1 MQYMMSKEQ
10 QSKRKVINVKGVT
23 RVRGN
28 EFIAELFQAFKE
40 GYVPAP
46 EGSQWTADAPVLR
59 HNRKTVYL
67 YPDGYE
73 VPKPSITSVVGV
85 DEDKALI
92 ADIDKQIQEE
102 IAAEMADEVGAET
115 VVTEEDTVVDSEA
128 ESTIVTPSTKE
139 RIEELT
145 KKQPLLDLAKEL
157 DIEVPADKKNPA
169 AIKQFLLNTLAE

>member
-23 RVRGN
+23 RIKGN
-28 EFIAELFQAFKE
+28 QFIEELFQAFEE

-46 EGSQWTADAPVLR
+46 QGSQWTSDAPVLR
-59 HNRKTVYL
+59 HNRKTVAL
-67 YPDGYE
+67 YPKGYE
-73 VPKPSITSVVGV
+73 VPKPSITSTTGA

-102 IAAEMADEVGAET
+102 IKAELAASEDVVEVKEDDEIE
-115 VVTEEDTVVDSEA
+115 
-128 ESTIVTPSTKE
+128 TPSVKS

-157 DIEVPADKKNPA
+157 NVEVPADKKNPA